1 MKSNVRDC
9 VSEHQKK
16 TMLVPTIHDI
26 RNESLYLIWWI
37 YKTKKQENFKQIIG
51 YRVQSSLSVFL
62 KTA

>member
-1 MKSNVRDC
+1 MKSNVRDY

-37 YKTKKQENFKQIIG
+37 YKTQIQNEKAG
-51 YRVQSSLSVFL
+51 KL
-62 KTA
+62 